1 MPTRLFILNAPR
13 HPLLR
18 FLLGLLGL
26 AVLGTLIVF
35 GFFAFLALAAIGAVL
50 MLVRAWRMRHH
61 GSGPD
66 APEEPA
72 QETDVLEGEYVVIR
86 KHRDT
91 PHS

>member
-26 AVLGTLIVF
+26 AVMGALLVF

-50 MLVRAWRMRHH
+50 MLVRAWRMRHQERR
-61 GSGPD
+61 PD
-66 APEEPA
+66 DTADPA
-72 QETDVLEGEYVVIR
+72 QSTEVLEGEYVVIR
-86 KHRDT
+86 EHRDE